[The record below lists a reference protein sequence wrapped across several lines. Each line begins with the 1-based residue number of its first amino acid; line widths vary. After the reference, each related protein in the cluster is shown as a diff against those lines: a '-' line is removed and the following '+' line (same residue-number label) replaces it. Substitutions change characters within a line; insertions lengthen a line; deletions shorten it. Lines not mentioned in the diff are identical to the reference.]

1 MNLLLQVNGKAE
13 GEIELE
19 AKDFSA
25 LYIKAKAITIAVMKH
40 NVSPYSIQ
48 NVVYIPNKLVN
59 IVLR

>member
-13 GEIELE
+13 GEIELG
-19 AKDFSA
+19 KNSSA
-25 LYIKAKAITIAVMKH
+25 LYIKAKAITLAVTEH